1 MKTLSF
7 LTLTILFLGSQA
19 KGQSNGKID
28 IRIVNQ
34 QQKPSPEAL
43 VELLSAKD
51 SSLVQFGTTDKNG
64 LAEFKGL
71 KKGSYIA
78 FVPEI
83 GSKNFTSYLFNISNY
98 DEAYDITLLC
108 KVCNEVIIV
117 AQAPTQGSKRVTKL
131 G

>member
-1 MKTLSF
+1 MKILSF
-7 LTLTILFLGSQA
+7 LTLAILCLGLQA
-19 KGQSNGKID
+19 RGQSNGKID

-43 VELLSAKD
+43 VELLNAKD
-51 SSLVQFGTTDKNG
+51 SSMVQFATTDKNG

-71 KKGSYIA
+71 QKGNYIA

-108 KVCNEVIIV
+108 KVCNEVTIV
-117 AQAPTQGSKRVTKL
+117 AQAPTLSTKKASKL